1 MSDLLIFIFFIVL
14 FILPLSIF
22 VNWYRYK
29 KTIVFKTAFAILSA
43 SLLVAI
49 ISFMVGYY
57 GIKNL
62 WWYIPVGYL
71 ALFIGNLTSRKFVQ
85 RPIKNTTKVLDEIK
99 AGDLSVNISQKNKH
113 ENDEI
118 GIMNISFQEMVDN
131 LRETAEFARQIGEG
145 NLDHKIEPLSE
156 QDELRIALIEMRDK
170 LKKAAVLQEDQRKE
184 EKKRQWANEGLAKVN
199 EILRQQEDVDELAYN
214 TISFI
219 INYLGANQGGIF
231 VREDEDNKIIFDLK
245 ACYAYDRRKFLNKT
259 FEPGEG
265 LLGTCAL
272 EKETIQLTE
281 IPDNYIQISSGLGEA
296 NPKYIAMVPMK
307 LEEEVLGIME
317 IASFDILEEYQID
330 FLEQVSLTIASS
342 LNMTRTNKRTSELL
356 EKTQQQA
363 EEMSAQEEEMRQ
375 NMEELQA
382 TQEES
387 SRKAADF
394 EEQLDVIT
402 SELEEAENREEK
414 LHFELKQAKTK
425 IKKLEQQLK
434 KQG

>member
-1 MSDLLIFIFFIVL
+1 MSDLLIFILFVVL

-22 VNWYRYK
+22 VNWSRYK

-71 ALFIGNLTSRKFVQ
+71 ALFIGNLATRKFVQ
-85 RPIKNTTKVLDEIK
+85 RPIKNTTKILDKIK
-99 AGDLSVNISQKNKH
+99 AGDLSVNIPQKNKH

-145 NLDHKIEPLSE
+145 NFGHQITSLSE
-156 QDELRIALIEMRDK
+156 KDELRIALVEMRDK
-170 LKKAAVLQEDQRKE
+170 LKKASELQERQRKG
-184 EKKRQWANEGLAKVN
+184 EKKRQWANEGVAKIN
-199 EILRQQEDVDELAYN
+199 ELLRQQEDLEELAYQ
-214 TISFI
+214 TISFL

-231 VREDEDNKIIFDLK
+231 VREEENRTIQYDLK
-245 ACYAYDRRKFLNKT
+245 ACYAYDRRKFLNKS

-296 NPKYIAMVPMK
+296 NPNYIAIVPMK

-317 IASFDILEEYQID
+317 IASFTALEDYQIE

-342 LNMTRTNKRTSELL
+342 LNMTRTNKRTTALL

-387 SRKAADF
+387 SRKAAEF

-414 LHFELKQAKTK
+414 LKFELERAKKK
-425 IKKLEQQLK
+425 IKKFEQELK
-434 KQG
+434 K